1 MLPRGSQYNLRH
13 LGHMLPVL
21 DLCYL
26 DPAQPLA
33 TTGEELDDLDHYLH
47 LSEVCQRV
55 RGLKPLWTAGGTRDE
70 NKPPL

>member
-1 MLPRGSQYNLRH
+1 MLPRGSQYNLRN

-33 TTGEELDDLDHYLH
+33 TTGEELDDLDHD
-47 LSEVCQRV
+47 LSGLPF
-55 RGLKPLWTAGGTRDE
+55 RGTTLSRS
-70 NKPPL
+70 